1 MRLTGKVAVVTGSAA
16 NIGRA
21 TAVVFAREGAEVVVT
36 AQERVAEADAVVNEI
51 TAVGGRAIRVQADL
65 ARQADVDRVFRE
77 AIANF
82 GRVDVLVNNAGR
94 GVARPFLEASRE
106 DWVHDFDDNFFSMV
120 LCSQAAAR
128 LMLGNGGGVILNTT
142 SIRGIEHT
150 GRAGVM
156 AYSAAKAAAISFTKT
171 LAKELAPLIR
181 VNAVAPGFVMT
192 PNYDSVP
199 DEVKEGFIEGTL
211 IKRWIQPEEIA
222 EAFLY
227 LATAEAVTGENLVVD
242 GAFTL
247 K

>member
-1 MRLTGKVAVVTGSAA
+1 MKLTGKVAVVTGSAA

-21 TAVVFAREGAEVVVT
+21 TAVAFAREGAEVVVT
-36 AQERVAEADAVVNEI
+36 AQKRVAEADAVVDEI
-51 TAVGGRAIRVQADL
+51 NALGGRAIRIQADL
-65 ARQADVDRVFRE
+65 ARQADVDRVFGE
-77 AIANF
+77 AVAAF
-82 GRVDVLVNNAGR
+82 GRVDILVNNAGR
-94 GVARPFLEASRE
+94 GVARPFLDTTRE
-106 DWVHDFDDNFFSMV
+106 DWVRDFDDNFFSMV

-128 LMLGNGGGVILNTT
+128 LMLSAGGGVILNTT

-150 GRAGVM
+150 GREGVM

-181 VNAVAPGFVMT
+181 VNAVAPGFVVT

-199 DEVKEGFIEGTL
+199 DDVKDGFIEGTL
-211 IKRWIQPEEIA
+211 IKRWIYPEEIA